1 MKMEI
6 KFPFTLPE
14 LPKGAKWLTVSAIQ
28 WVGGSKN
35 YYTKDARFY
44 SPDYSI
50 HQELESIFNAVK
62 NGRVDNV
69 DLSFLNQDDT
79 IGTFERITPEFL
91 LP

>member
-35 YYTKDARFY
+35 YYTIDPFMSCVDIR
-44 SPDYSI
+44 D
-50 HQELESIFNAVK
+50 ELERIFTK
-62 NGRVDNV
+62 FEKHRIDNL

-79 IGTFERITPEFL
+79 IGTFERITPQFL